1 MMTSAKAT
9 MFSLALYEGLLKL
22 HEQQQMMA
30 TPPAP
35 PPPMPAAPQ
44 QPPAQPPQAP
54 QTPPQSP
61 EGDVGSSAVE
71 VTIDSVIDK
80 LNVIRGGKS
89 FNDPVVFQKMST
101 VFNGLSDMEKA
112 ALDKIL
118 GEFQG
123 IMADQSQQGSANQ
136 QDGTPVT
143 AQNMTATPAMSQA
156 MNTGAGVSGPQSG
169 IGM

>member
-1 MMTSAKAT
+1 
-9 MFSLALYEGLLKL
+9 
-22 HEQQQMMA
+22 
-30 TPPAP
+30 
-35 PPPMPAAPQ
+35 MPAAPQ
-44 QPPAQPPQAP
+44 QPPQQQPPQAP
-54 QTPPQSP
+54 QAPQQPP
-61 EGDVGSSAVE
+61 EGDVGGAAVE
-71 VTIDSVIDK
+71 VTIDSIIDK

-89 FNDPVVFQKMST
+89 FNDPVVFQKMSN

-112 ALDKIL
+112 ALDKVL

-123 IMADQSQQGSANQ
+123 IMADQSQQGSANP